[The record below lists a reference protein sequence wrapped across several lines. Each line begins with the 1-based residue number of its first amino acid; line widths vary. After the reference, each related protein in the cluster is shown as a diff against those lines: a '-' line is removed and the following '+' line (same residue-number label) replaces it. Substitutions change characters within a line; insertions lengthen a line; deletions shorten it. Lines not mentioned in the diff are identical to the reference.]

1 MRKSKSNRNIE
12 LKPKANFIKKL
23 EAATQFN
30 TVDSGLT
37 LAQFLQLQTSMPKN
51 NVKTVKVTPP
61 KRFVDKSINNRQA
74 AERIQDKD
82 VSHE

>member
-23 EAATQFN
+23 EAAAQFN
-30 TVDSGLT
+30 TVDNGLT
-37 LAQFLQLQTSMPKN
+37 LTQFLQLQANTPKN
-51 NVKTVKVTPP
+51 NIKTVKVTPP